1 MGSGRITALLQRRT
15 LRSLPTSPDLGRIF
29 RLACWVVLS
38 LSAPALAVEPSSHGS
53 VKGNDLDA
61 LREANRV
68 LEEEIKLASGP
79 RVYWLLDL
87 SERVVTI
94 KARGVELHRFPI
106 LAWHMAGGGSVAE
119 LFRLRARPS
128 VARPKATSGDEASQE
143 LVELQDM
150 PAEYELVFDPL
161 LTLFV
166 APPGHERPWLWARSR
181 LREWFTRFASWGRSV
196 VVPSQKAAGPRL
208 RLTLS
213 REAAQSLAWSG
224 TEGMP
229 LLIKNA
235 IPP

>member
-1 MGSGRITALLQRRT
+1 MGSGRRSALFQRRP
-15 LRSLPTSPDLGRIF
+15 LRCLPANPDLGRVF
-29 RLACWVVLS
+29 RLACCLALS
-38 LSAPALAVEPSSHGS
+38 LSTPALAVEPSSHGS

-68 LEEEIKLASGP
+68 LEEEIKLASRP

-87 SERVVTI
+87 SERVIAI
-94 KARGVELHRFPI
+94 KGRGVELHRFPI

-143 LVELQDM
+143 LIELQDM
-150 PAEYELVFDPL
+150 PAEYELVFDPP

-166 APPGHERPWLWARSR
+166 APPAHERPWLWARSR
-181 LREWFTRFASWGRSV
+181 LREWFTRFAFWSRSV
-196 VVPSQKAAGPRL
+196 VVPSQKAAGPHL

-229 LLIKNA
+229 LLIQNA
-235 IPP
+235 IPL

>member
-29 RLACWVVLS
+29 RLACWVALS
-38 LSAPALAVEPSSHGS
+38 LSTPALAVEPSSHGS

-68 LEEEIKLASGP
+68 LEEEIKLASRP

-87 SERVVTI
+87 SEGVIAI
-94 KARGVELHRFPI
+94 KGRGVELHRFPI

-143 LVELQDM
+143 LIELQDM
-150 PAEYELVFDPL
+150 PAEYELVFDPP

-166 APPGHERPWLWARSR
+166 APPAHERPWLWARSR

-229 LLIKNA
+229 VVIRSA
-235 IPP
+235 VPP

>member
-1 MGSGRITALLQRRT
+1 MESGRITALFQRLT
-15 LRSLPTSPDLGRIF
+15 LRSLPPAPDLGRIF
-29 RLACWVVLS
+29 RLACWIALS
-38 LSAPALAVEPSSHGS
+38 LSTPALAVEPSSHGS
-53 VKGNDLDA
+53 AKGNDLDS

-87 SERVVTI
+87 SERVIAI

-106 LAWHMAGGGSVAE
+106 LAWHMAGEGSVAE
-119 LFRLRARPS
+119 GFRLRARPS

-143 LVELQDM
+143 LIELKDM
-150 PAEYELVFDPL
+150 PAEYELAFDPPI
-161 LTLFV
+161 TLFV
-166 APPGHERPWLWARSR
+166 APPVHEGPWLWAKSH
-181 LREWFTRFASWGRSV
+181 LREWWRGLASWGRSV
-196 VVPSQKAAGPRL
+196 VAPSQKAAGPRL

-229 LLIKNA
+229 LLIKSA
-235 IPP
+235 VPP